1 MAIDRSLRFGSFL
14 SPIHSPH
21 EDPTLALHRDV
32 ELIQWMDRIGYDE
45 VWIGEHHSTGWEYV
59 ASPEVFLAFAA
70 AKTER
75 IKLGTGVVSLPYHH
89 PFNVAERIVLLD
101 HLTRGRMIFG
111 VGPGALA
118 YDAYL
123 YGLESDELRPML
135 EEKLDVV
142 LALLRGERVTKKGKD
157 YELRDAAIQLRPYS
171 DPCFEIAVTCMISPS
186 GARLAGRHGVS
197 MLSLNATQSA
207 SVQSLRDNWR
217 VSEEEAAKYG
227 KSVDRA
233 NWRLVAPMHV
243 AETAEQ
249 ARREVAT
256 GLSRWVYYNTKV
268 GTLGIVPE
276 TASTTDDYID
286 SLIENGF
293 AVIGT
298 PDDAAAQI
306 ERLWESSGGFG
317 TFLFWGHDWANR
329 EATLRS
335 HDLFAAEVAPRFRV
349 HGRVLDQAERYALQH
364 RAELAPKAMQ
374 AREKARQEYLAEKQP
389 DSSEKASRLA

>member
-227 KSVDRA
+227 TSVDRA

-249 ARREVAT
+249 AWA
-256 GLSRWVYYNTKV
+256 
-268 GTLGIVPE
+268 
-276 TASTTDDYID
+276 
-286 SLIENGF
+286 LIKN
-293 AVIGT
+293 V
-298 PDDAAAQI
+298 
-306 ERLWESSGGFG
+306 
-317 TFLFWGHDWANR
+317 
-329 EATLRS
+329 
-335 HDLFAAEVAPRFRV
+335 
-349 HGRVLDQAERYALQH
+349 
-364 RAELAPKAMQ
+364 
-374 AREKARQEYLAEKQP
+374 
-389 DSSEKASRLA
+389 